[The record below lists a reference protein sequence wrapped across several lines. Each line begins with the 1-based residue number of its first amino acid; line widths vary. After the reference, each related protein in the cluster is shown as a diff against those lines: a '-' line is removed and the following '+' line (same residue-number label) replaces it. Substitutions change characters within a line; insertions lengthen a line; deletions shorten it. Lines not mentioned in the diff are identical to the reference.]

1 MLGRNAIAANHKS
14 DHNQFTLCVFR
25 RDKMARA
32 LTKTEKKT
40 TRRTVERDYTLYLY
54 PKADVVLAKIA
65 TKDTQVGKGK
75 VIITWYLFS
84 KAVYDKYKH
93 RKAWTWILNLGRDD
107 LLAIMDIDYMEHYLA
122 GNSFQYPDNEP
133 KHLIESKWKE
143 RLDAGDY
150 NRIALNKVWYD
161 GMLYNPQGKPI
172 RRAFCF
178 DYVNGCLGSYDYDL
192 DRLESWLNKQKS
204 VEKVTRIEVPYY
216 NADTTGSRALE
227 FVFRPSVATFARMRK
242 GNLSGYEAGEFVRK
256 YLQVAKFRVR
266 ELE

>member
-1 MLGRNAIAANHKS
+1 
-14 DHNQFTLCVFR
+14 
-25 RDKMARA
+25 MARA

-93 RKAWTWILNLGRDD
+93 RKAWTWILNLKQDH
-107 LLAIMDIDYMEHYLA
+107 LLAVMAIEFMEHYLA
-122 GNSFQYPDNEP
+122 GNHCQYPDDKP
-133 KHLIESKWKE
+133 MYLAESEWKKV
-143 RLDAGDY
+143 LDAGDY
-150 NRIALNKVWYD
+150 SRIALDKICYD

-172 RRAFCF
+172 LRAFCF
-178 DYVNGCLGSYDYDL
+178 DYTNSGLGSYDYDL

-216 NADTTGSRALE
+216 NADATGSRALE

-242 GNLSGYEAGEFVRK
+242 GSLSGYEAGEFARK